1 MDLIDRTNFTADT
14 KKFIEDTEVAKMEI
28 VDPTIKQKIEKKKQI
43 SIDNLSNLYQ
53 NQVGHENSLM
63 KKVKINNE
71 FIKEKTRKRLEK
83 RDQEQVKERM
93 GEYYGE
99 KKPFQKSSKSRKNNM

>member
-1 MDLIDRTNFTADT
+1 M
-14 KKFIEDTEVAKMEI
+14 
-28 VDPTIKQKIEKKKQI
+28 
-43 SIDNLSNLYQ
+43 
-53 NQVGHENSLM
+53 GHENSLM

-71 FIKEKTRKRLEK
+71 FIKEKTRKRSEK

-99 KKPFQKSSKSRKNNM
+99 KKPFQKSSKSCKNNM

>member
-1 MDLIDRTNFTADT
+1 
-14 KKFIEDTEVAKMEI
+14 
-28 VDPTIKQKIEKKKQI
+28 
-43 SIDNLSNLYQ
+43 
-53 NQVGHENSLM
+53 M

-99 KKPFQKSSKSRKNNM
+99 KKPFQKSSKSCKNNM